1 MSSIGLLYHGP
12 FYMSSGDIF
21 GIGCWSHLWLLAP
34 VEIRSGPFCSAMC
47 YYLDMRWR
55 DIAYALAMAVVG
67 AVALTTIM
75 DLASAL
81 WR

>member
-1 MSSIGLLYHGP
+1 
-12 FYMSSGDIF
+12 
-21 GIGCWSHLWLLAP
+21 
-34 VEIRSGPFCSAMC
+34 
-47 YYLDMRWR
+47 MRWR

>member
-1 MSSIGLLYHGP
+1 MRNWVLVP
-12 FYMSSGDIF
+12 FMVT
-21 GIGCWSHLWLLAP
+21 CP